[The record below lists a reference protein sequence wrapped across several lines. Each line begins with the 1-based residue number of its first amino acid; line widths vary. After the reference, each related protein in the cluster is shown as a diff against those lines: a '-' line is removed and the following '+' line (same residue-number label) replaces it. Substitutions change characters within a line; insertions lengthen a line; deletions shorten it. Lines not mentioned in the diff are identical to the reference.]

1 METTDKRVCRMV
13 AALLAAHGVERAVLS
28 PGSRNVPLLV
38 AMTHEPSIA
47 AEVVVDERCAAF
59 MALGMA
65 AVSGRPVA
73 LVCTSGTALLNYAP
87 AVAEAYYRQIP
98 LIVVSADRPRRWID
112 QDDSQTIR
120 QPGALSEIVKASY
133 DLCAEADT
141 ADDEWYAN
149 RMINDA
155 MINATTGCRGPVH
168 INVQI
173 NEPLGRMVPVVDGRE
188 RVITSVSAQ
197 SVPDADSMEALSG
210 MVTASEKVLVVAGF
224 HDPDTRL
231 AAALG
236 RLSLL
241 PNVVVMTESIAN
253 LQGERFIGRIDTA
266 LGGLTPDELQRLA
279 PDLVITLGGA
289 LVSRFVKQ
297 FIREHRPA
305 AHWHVGFTR
314 TTVDCFK
321 ALTLRVEA
329 DPGAFFD
336 RLSMITA
343 NATVS
348 SDYAEVWHRIY
359 AAAVSRRDAF
369 AASAPWSDLR
379 AFSII
384 MNNLPDGCALQL
396 SNGTPIRYGQ
406 LFAGASKGIRRVDCN
421 RGTSGIDGS
430 TSTAVGASL
439 SYSAGATV
447 FVSGDT
453 SAQYDMGALAVRNI
467 PARFKMIV
475 MCNGGGG
482 IFRFI
487 GSTSGL
493 PEREALFG
501 EPVNFPV
508 KQIAGAFGFRVFAA
522 GSADDLEQVLPL
534 FMAESEQPA
543 LLAVENLPEQE
554 SADLLKQY
562 FTI

>member
-1 METTDKRVCRMV
+1 
-13 AALLAAHGVERAVLS
+13 
-28 PGSRNVPLLV
+28 
-38 AMTHEPSIA
+38 
-47 AEVVVDERCAAF
+47 

-133 DLCAEADT
+133 DLCAEAYT

-173 NEPLGRMVPVVDGRE
+173 DEPLGRMVPVVHGHE
-188 RVITSVSAQ
+188 RVITAVRARHTPDSA
-197 SVPDADSMEALSG
+197 SMEALRAMFVS
-210 MVTASEKVLVVAGF
+210 SDKVLVVAGF
-224 HDPDTRL
+224 HDPDKRL
-231 AAALG
+231 EAALD
-236 RLSLL
+236 RLTLL
-241 PNVVVMTESIAN
+241 PNVAVMTESIAN
-253 LQGERFIGRIDTA
+253 LHGKRFISRIDTA
-266 LGGLTPDELQRLA
+266 LGGLPPDERQRLA
-279 PDLVITLGGA
+279 PDLVITFGGA

-297 FIREHRPA
+297 FIRDHRPA

-336 RLSMITA
+336 SLSQTA
-343 NATVS
+343 AGACVS
-348 SDYAEVWHRIY
+348 SVYASTWR
-359 AAAVSRRDAF
+359 AAYTAALRRRDAF
-369 AASAPWSDLR
+369 VASAPWSDLR
-379 AFSII
+379 AFYII
-384 MNNLPDGCALQL
+384 MNSLPDGCALQL

-406 LFAGASKGIRRVDCN
+406 LFAGASGNAIRVDCN

-430 TSTAVGASL
+430 TSTAIGASL
-439 SYSAGATV
+439 AYDAGPTV
-447 FVSGDT
+447 FISGDM

-508 KQIAGAFGFRVFAA
+508 KQMAGAFGFRVFAA
-522 GSADDLEQVLPL
+522 GSVASLERVLPL
-534 FMAESEQPA
+534 FMAESERPA
-543 LLAVENLPEQE
+543 LLAVENLPAQE
-554 SADLLKQY
+554 SADLLKRY